1 MKDHLN
7 FVTLYKVKLIFKTRR
22 FMQNMIFNLL
32 FEMRNSYVF
41 KELEYWNVMGLY
53 YFFECVTEEH

>member
-1 MKDHLN
+1 
-7 FVTLYKVKLIFKTRR
+7 
-22 FMQNMIFNLL
+22 MQNMIFNLL